1 MQTLT
6 QIRAMLEAHGL
17 SPRHAFGQNFLLDH
31 NLIRALV
38 DASGVGAGD
47 LVLEVGPGTGTLTEE
62 LLARG
67 ARVVACEI
75 DRGLA
80 ALLRERLG
88 ANPDFALVEGDCLD
102 GKHALNP
109 ALLAA
114 LDNASGGASGD
125 TPFRLVANLPYSA
138 GTPVMTILLAD
149 VPRCVGLY
157 VTVQLE
163 VAQRLAASPGSKEFG
178 PLGVLAQSVADVR
191 LLAKL
196 PRECFWPRPDITSAM
211 VAITRR
217 PTPRTADARALVDF
231 AQRLFSARRKQLGA
245 VLGRSRPFPPGIDP
259 TARAESL
266 TIEQFEALR
275 LWAAQ
280 APGGPA

>member
-38 DASGVGAGD
+38 DASGVGTGD

-80 ALLRERLG
+80 AILRERLG
-88 ANPDFALVEGDCLD
+88 GNPAFTLVEGDCLD

-114 LDNASGGASGD
+114 LGGVSGD
-125 TPFRLVANLPYSA
+125 APFRLVANLPYSA

-149 VPRCVGLY
+149 IPRCAGLF

-163 VAQRLAASPGSKEFG
+163 VAQRLAAAPGSKEFG

-196 PRECFWPRPDITSAM
+196 PRECFWPRPDVTSAM
-211 VAITRR
+211 VALTRR

-231 AQRLFSARRKQLGA
+231 AQRLFAARRKQLGA
-245 VLGRSRPFPPGIDP
+245 VLGRSRPFPEGIDP
-259 TARAESL
+259 AARAESL
-266 TIEQFEALR
+266 TIEQFETLR
-275 LWAAQ
+275 LWAAED
-280 APGGPA
+280 PGARR